1 MLMSN
6 IRLRNVT
13 KRFGSTVTLH
23 QVNLDIEDGEFAV
36 FVGPS
41 GCGKSTL
48 LRMIA
53 GLEEVSEGEVLIGD
67 EVMNDVVPAHR
78 GVAMVFQSYAL
89 YPHMTV
95 AENMGYG
102 LKVNKVPKDE
112 IRRQVEMVA
121 KTLQLSHLL
130 DRKPKQ
136 LSGGQRQRV
145 AIGRAI
151 VRNPRVFMFDEP
163 LSNLDAELR
172 VEMRL
177 HIAKLHH
184 ELKTT
189 MVYVTHD
196 QVEAMTLADK
206 IVVMNYGKV
215 EQMGSPMALYYN
227 PVNKFVAGFIGSP
240 KMNFL
245 PATVTAWQPG
255 QLSVKMAQDHNLTLN
270 ITTSPLQPG
279 AAVTLGIRPE
289 HLSTDVNIGTV
300 VEFQCEV
307 VERLG
312 NNTYLFGQCYG
323 HDNVKILLPGDVHFR
338 PWQKIRSRSTIATAW
353 SSMKT
358 TCGSALTSLRRTPI
372 KATYDCHD
380 CALEYESVLTTLIAS
395 IPALV
400 FLRDAQALGVA
411 VHPLL
416 ARIRCYL
423 AVRAFFYPVLNP
435 LLSFAYTHRT
445 PQ

>member
-1 MLMSN
+1 MSN

-23 QVNLDIEDGEFAV
+23 NVNLDIEDGEFAV

-53 GLEEVSEGEVLIGD
+53 GLEEVSDGEVLIGD
-67 EVMNDVVPAHR
+67 EVMNDVAPSHR

-102 LKVNKVPKDE
+102 LKVNKVPKDD

-172 VEMRL
+172 VDMRL
-177 HIAKLHH
+177 HIARLHQ

-215 EQMGSPMALYYN
+215 EQMGSPMDLYYN
-227 PVNKFVAGFIGSP
+227 PINKFVAGFIGSP

-245 PATVTAWQPG
+245 PATVADWQPG
-255 QLSVKMAQDHNLTLN
+255 SLTVKLAQQHTQTLAIETTPLT
-270 ITTSPLQPG
+270 PG
-279 AAVTLGIRPE
+279 ATVTLGIRPE
-289 HLSTDVNIGTV
+289 HLSTNTTSGTV
-300 VEFQCEV
+300 LAFNCEV

-338 PWQKIRSRSTIATAW
+338 PWQQIDLAFDNQHCMIFDEDGLRISADIAA
-353 SSMKT
+353 
-358 TCGSALTSLRRTPI
+358 PNQ
-372 KATYDCHD
+372 H
-380 CALEYESVLTTLIAS
+380 
-395 IPALV
+395 
-400 FLRDAQALGVA
+400 
-411 VHPLL
+411 
-416 ARIRCYL
+416 
-423 AVRAFFYPVLNP
+423 
-435 LLSFAYTHRT
+435 
-445 PQ
+445 

>member
-1 MLMSN
+1 MSN
-6 IRLRNVT
+6 IQLRNVT
-13 KRFGSTVTLH
+13 KRFGDTVTLH
-23 QVNLDIEDGEFAV
+23 NVNLEIEDGEFAV

-41 GCGKSTL
+41 GCGKSTM

-53 GLEEVSEGEVLIGD
+53 GLEEISEGEVLIGN
-67 EVMNDVVPAHR
+67 EVMNDVAPSHR

-102 LKVNKVPKDE
+102 LKVNKVPKE
-112 IRRQVEMVA
+112 QIRHQVEMVA

-177 HIAKLHH
+177 HLARLHQ

-196 QVEAMTLADK
+196 QIEAMTLADK
-206 IVVMNYGKV
+206 IVVMNYGRV
-215 EQMGSPMALYYN
+215 EQMGAPMDLYYK
-227 PVNKFVAGFIGSP
+227 PANKFVAGFIGSP

-245 PATVTAWQPG
+245 PATVEAWQPG
-255 QLSVKMAQDHNLTLN
+255 KLTVRLSQQKSLTLT
-270 ITTSPLQPG
+270 ITTTPLQPG
-279 AAVTLGIRPE
+279 SQVTLGIRPE
-289 HLSTDVNIGTV
+289 HLTTDLHRGTRL
-300 VEFQCEV
+300 EFNCEV

-323 HDNVKILLPGDVHFR
+323 HDNVKILLPGDVKFA
-338 PWQKIRSRSTIATAW
+338 PWQKIDVAFDDHHCMVFDDQDVRV
-353 SSMKT
+353 
-358 TCGSALTSLRRTPI
+358 SADI
-372 KATYDCHD
+372 ED
-380 CALEYESVLTTLIAS
+380 
-395 IPALV
+395 
-400 FLRDAQALGVA
+400 
-411 VHPLL
+411 
-416 ARIRCYL
+416 
-423 AVRAFFYPVLNP
+423 AVRSVA
-435 LLSFAYTHRT
+435 
-445 PQ
+445 

>member
-1 MLMSN
+1 MSS
-6 IRLRNVT
+6 IRLRNVA
-13 KRFGSTVTLH
+13 KRFGKTETLKNV
-23 QVNLDIEDGEFAV
+23 QLDIEDGEFTV

-48 LRMIA
+48 LRLIA
-53 GLEEVSEGEVLIGD
+53 GLEEVSEGEILIGD
-67 EVMNDVVPAHR
+67 ELMNDVAPSHR

-102 LKVNKVPKDE
+102 LKVNGVAKDQ
-112 IRRQVEMVA
+112 IRHQVEMVS

-172 VEMRL
+172 VDMRL
-177 HIAKLHH
+177 HIAKLHQ

-215 EQMGSPMALYYN
+215 EQVGSPMELYYN
-227 PVNKFVAGFIGSP
+227 PVNRFVAGFIGSP

-245 PATVTAWQPG
+245 PAKVKSCNPAALVVEINDGEHSFALPAPSRM
-255 QLSVKMAQDHNLTLN
+255 LSAGE
-270 ITTSPLQPG
+270 PLM
-279 AAVTLGIRPE
+279 LGIRPE
-289 HLSTDVNIGTV
+289 HLQVGGEGTLTLD
-300 VEFQCEV
+300 FHCEV

-312 NNTYLFGQCYG
+312 NNTYLFGQSHGYDG
-323 HDNVKILLPGDVHFR
+323 FKMLLPGDVHFR
-338 PWQKIRSRSTIATAW
+338 PYQTLRPAFHPHQCMVFDESGLRI
-353 SSMKT
+353 SS
-358 TCGSALTSLRRTPI
+358 GI
-372 KATYDCHD
+372 
-380 CALEYESVLTTLIAS
+380 VL
-395 IPALV
+395 PENQV
-400 FLRDAQALGVA
+400 G
-411 VHPLL
+411 
-416 ARIRCYL
+416 
-423 AVRAFFYPVLNP
+423 
-435 LLSFAYTHRT
+435 
-445 PQ
+445 

>member
-1 MLMSN
+1 MSN

-13 KRFGSTVTLH
+13 KRFGDTVTLNN
-23 QVNLDIEDGEFAV
+23 VNLSIDDGEFAV

-41 GCGKSTL
+41 GCGKSTM

-67 EVMNDVVPAHR
+67 EVMNDVAPAHR
-78 GVAMVFQSYAL
+78 GVSMVFQSYAL

-102 LKVNKVPKDE
+102 LKVNKVPKEE

-177 HIAKLHH
+177 HIARLHQ

-206 IVVMNYGKV
+206 IVVMNYVNV
-215 EQMGSPMALYYN
+215 EQMGSPMSLYYN
-227 PVNKFVAGFIGSP
+227 PKNKFVAGFIGSP

-245 PATVTAWQPG
+245 PATLSQWQPG
-255 QLSVKMAQDHNLTLN
+255 EVTITLAQGHQLTLG
-270 ITTSPLQPG
+270 ITTSPLEVG
-279 AAVTLGIRPE
+279 AAITLGIRPE
-289 HLSTDVNIGTV
+289 HLATEMTGGVPL
-300 VEFQCEV
+300 EFQCEV

-323 HDNVKILLPGDVHFR
+323 HDNIKILLPGDVHFR
-338 PWQKIRSRSTIATAW
+338 PWQKIALAFDSRHCMIFDEQDQRV
-353 SSMKT
+353 
-358 TCGSALTSLRRTPI
+358 SADIPVPN
-372 KATYDCHD
+372 HD
-380 CALEYESVLTTLIAS
+380 M
-395 IPALV
+395 
-400 FLRDAQALGVA
+400 
-411 VHPLL
+411 
-416 ARIRCYL
+416 
-423 AVRAFFYPVLNP
+423 
-435 LLSFAYTHRT
+435 
-445 PQ
+445 

>member
-1 MLMSN
+1 MSN

-53 GLEEVSEGEVLIGD
+53 GLEEVSEGDVLIGD
-67 EVMNDVVPAHR
+67 EVMNDVVPARR

-102 LKVNKVPKDE
+102 LKVNKVPKTE

-172 VEMRL
+172 VDMRL
-177 HIAKLHH
+177 HIARLHQ

-245 PATVTAWQPG
+245 PAIVSDWQPERLTVT
-255 QLSVKMAQDHNLTLN
+255 LAQDHQLALN
-270 ITTSPLQPG
+270 IATQPLKPG

-289 HLSTDVNIGTV
+289 HLTPEVATGTV

-323 HDNVKILLPGDVHFR
+323 HDNVKVLLPGDVHFR
-338 PWQKIRSRSTIATAW
+338 PWQKIKLAFDERFCMVFDENDLRI
-353 SSMKT
+353 
-358 TCGSALTSLRRTPI
+358 SA
-372 KATYDCHD
+372 D
-380 CALEYESVLTTLIAS
+380 
-395 IPALV
+395 IPAP
-400 FLRDAQALGVA
+400 DA
-411 VHPLL
+411 H
-416 ARIRCYL
+416 
-423 AVRAFFYPVLNP
+423 
-435 LLSFAYTHRT
+435 
-445 PQ
+445 